1 MVSPSHCFAAAWRWL
16 VPALGL
22 ALAVFAVA
30 GCSSKP
36 KPTLEQQAQT
46 DLAEFE
52 AQIRKVIP
60 DPARA
65 DELIALTN
73 EFQKLALASIA
84 SARQYRSKTETLNSS
99 YETTRADY
107 EILFSQQDTAREA
120 LLEKATALR
129 ERAAALMTDSEW
141 EQLKKARLRALDA
154 DLQELIS

>member
-1 MVSPSHCFAAAWRWL
+1 MTSRSQTVGAVWRWL
-16 VPALGL
+16 VPTLWL
-22 ALAVFAVA
+22 ALVPVTVA

-36 KPTLEQQAQT
+36 KPTLEQQAQA
-46 DLAEFE
+46 DIAAYE

-73 EFQKLALASIA
+73 EFQKLALESIA
-84 SARQYRSKTETLNSS
+84 SVKRYQSKIQTLNSS
-99 YETTRADY
+99 YEATRADY
-107 EILFSQQDTAREA
+107 DALFSQQDAARDA

-129 ERAAALMTDSEW
+129 ERAAALTTDSEW
-141 EQLKKARLRALDA
+141 EQLSKARLRALDA

>member
-1 MVSPSHCFAAAWRWL
+1 MKSQSQSVDASWRWL

-22 ALAVFAVA
+22 ALSLVAVI

-46 DLAEFE
+46 DMAELE

-65 DELIALTN
+65 DRVIALTN
-73 EFQKLALASIA
+73 ELQKLALASIA
-84 SARQYRSKTETLNSS
+84 SARQYRSKVETLNSS
-99 YETTRADY
+99 YEATRADY
-107 EILFSQQDTAREA
+107 EILFSQQDRAREA

-129 ERAAALMTDSEW
+129 ERAAALMTESEW
-141 EQLKKARLRALDA
+141 EQLRKARLRALDA